1 MCAGCRIQCRQKCQT
16 DFKCLKL
23 KLAKFFHCTII
34 KPFKHCKCFCYHHFS
49 CYSIFPVG
57 ILSIKVC
64 VYIYLSSAWDPQSFA
79 LSLSTSL
86 SVSVSFGFQFSFMRI
101 HNSSENLTC
110 ELCGRFAMCTTTKP
124 LIIYWLRFVFFFSV
138 PFASDISTT
147 FYKLNE

>member
-1 MCAGCRIQCRQKCQT
+1 MFEIKIGKVFPLHNNKAIQ
-16 DFKCLKL
+16 
-23 KLAKFFHCTII
+23 
-34 KPFKHCKCFCYHHFS
+34 KHCKCFCYHHFS

-124 LIIYWLRFVFFFSV
+124 LIIYWLRFVFFFLCHSL
-138 PFASDISTT
+138 PT
-147 FYKLNE
+147 FPPHFIN